1 MGYNKEL
8 ITNILAD
15 VLGSDAD
22 GLYLHSGCIYG
33 DASIDDEYF
42 YTNLDTKTI
51 VNYDGMD
58 YHLNWGISKLVIVPD
73 NASYVIKVPFMGLY
87 DYDEKGQPY
96 LSQEVLIDLCQT
108 EANFYEEADEDLQR
122 ILVPTDFVFLYNN
135 RIPIYIQKK
144 IFKVASGCLY
154 DTDLEK
160 YVTPLHTS
168 IVNNLIHKLYPER
181 RNKEI
186 LLEYTAY
193 LLPEIGIVRTK
204 ELIKAISEID
214 DLHSGNWGIDENG
227 ELQIFDYA
235 GFETDRVW
243 GY

>member
-1 MGYNKEL
+1 MGYDKRL
-8 ITNILAD
+8 ITDILTD

-22 GLYLHSGCIYG
+22 GLYLYSDCIYG
-33 DASIDDEYF
+33 EASIDDEYF
-42 YTNLDTKTI
+42 YTNLDTKTT
-51 VNYDGMD
+51 VNYDGID

-73 NASYVIKVPFMGLY
+73 NTSFVIKIPFMGLY
-87 DYDEKGQPY
+87 DYDAKWQPY
-96 LSQEVLIDLCQT
+96 LAQEVLTDLCQT
-108 EANFYEEADEDLQR
+108 EANLYEEANEDLQH
-122 ILVPTDFVFLYNN
+122 ILIPIDFVFLYNN
-135 RIPIYIQKK
+135 RIPVYIQKK
-144 IFKVASGCLY
+144 IFKTANGLF

-181 RNKEI
+181 RNKEM
-186 LLEYTAY
+186 LLEYTAH
-193 LLPEIGIVRTK
+193 LLPEIGIARTK

>member
-1 MGYNKEL
+1 MGYDKRL
-8 ITNILAD
+8 ITDILID

-22 GLYLHSGCIYG
+22 GLYLYSDCIYG
-33 DASIDDEYF
+33 EANIDDEYF

-73 NASYVIKVPFMGLY
+73 DASFVIKIPFMGLY
-87 DYDEKGQPY
+87 DYDAKGQPY

-108 EANFYEEADEDLQR
+108 EANLYEEADEDLQH
-122 ILVPTDFVFLYNN
+122 ILTPIDFVFLYNN

-144 IFKVASGCLY
+144 IFKTATGLF
-154 DTDLEK
+154 DTDLKK

-181 RNKEI
+181 HYKEM

-193 LLPEIGIVRTK
+193 LLPEIGITRTK
-204 ELIKAISEID
+204 ELIREISTID
-214 DLHSGNWGIDENG
+214 DLHNGNWGIDEDG
-227 ELQIFDYA
+227 KLQIFDYA
-235 GFETDRVW
+235 GYDADRVW